1 MSIKNEVEAKWLK
14 VKTVGLVSLSSGILG
29 EESVS
34 HEYEIG
40 MKRLREYGL
49 EVKVMDYALKG
60 VDYIKN
66 HPEQRAEDLI
76 NAFRD
81 PSIDMILCA
90 IGGDDTYRLL
100 PYLFEND
107 ELKNVVTEKIFL
119 GFSDT
124 TINHFM
130 LHKVGLRTFY
140 GQSFLPDVCELDNE
154 MLPYSR
160 WYFEELIETGRIAEI
175 RPSNI
180 WYDER
185 EDFGIDAV
193 GTKRISH
200 ENQGFEL
207 LQGNPVFS
215 GEILGGC
222 IESMYD
228 MFDHSRYEDTVLLCE
243 KYRLFPTL
251 EKWRGKILLI
261 ESSEEQ
267 PDPRRYQKMVM
278 TLKETG
284 IFRVINGVIVGKPM
298 NELYYEEYKN
308 ILINTVADEKLPILY
323 NVNIGHATPRCIISF
338 GRKAHVNADE
348 QVIRFEE

>member
-1 MSIKNEVEAKWLK
+1 MK
-14 VKTVGLVSLSSGILG
+14 VKTIGLVSLSSGILG
-29 EESVS
+29 EDFVA

-49 EVKVMDYALKG
+49 DIKVMDHALNG
-60 VDYIKN
+60 IDYIKN
-66 HPEQRAEDLI
+66 HPERRAEDLM

-81 PSIDMILCA
+81 SSIDMILCA

-130 LHKVGLRTFY
+130 LHKVGLHTFY
-140 GQSFLPDVCELDNE
+140 GQSFLADICELDNE

-160 WYFEELIETGRIAEI
+160 RYFEELIETGRIAEI
-175 RPSNI
+175 RPSDI
-180 WYDER
+180 WYEER
-185 EDFGIDAV
+185 EDFGVDAV

-228 MFDHSRYEDTVLLCE
+228 MFDHSRYEDTVMLCE

-251 EKWRGKILLI
+251 EEWNGKILLI

-267 PDPRRYQKMVM
+267 PDPGRYQKMVM

-308 ILINTVADEKLPILY
+308 ILIDTVAYEKLPILY
-323 NVNIGHATPRCIISF
+323 NVNIGHATPRCIIPF

-348 QVIRFEE
+348 QVIWFEE